1 MLITIYIWSC
11 KTGKHTAEKPVIAKA
26 AAAPKQPVSAPT
38 HLANSS
44 AKDACP
50 RCRQGFFCSDHGIFV
65 SVGWTFFFFF
75 FLSVLLLR
83 LNDFYKNYDIIK
95 QVMQVQHKQKSTV
108 LA

>member
-1 MLITIYIWSC
+1 M
-11 KTGKHTAEKPVIAKA
+11 PVLGA
-26 AAAPKQPVSAPT
+26 
-38 HLANSS
+38 
-44 AKDACP
+44 AKD
-50 RCRQGFFCSDHGIFV
+50 SSVLTMV
-65 SVGWTFFFFF
+65 SLSQLDELFFF